1 MFSQRQAA
9 TENPVLDPI
18 WVERNDFLPPPV
30 EFRNDV
36 RLHRGAYP
44 HRSDGRA
51 GVSLREHV
59 GAGLAG
65 GDREVEG
72 VELTVVSVSRCP
84 GEAPLGGRG
93 RTPQLHGVT
102 GSCVLLFT
110 GPVSSPLGLFF
121 PVSKY

>member
-1 MFSQRQAA
+1 M
-9 TENPVLDPI
+9 DPI
-18 WVERNDFLPPPV
+18 WVERNDFLPPPA

-44 HRSDGRA
+44 RRSDGRA

-65 GDREVEG
+65 GDRELEG

-84 GEAPLGGRG
+84 GEALLGGREG
-93 RTPQLHGVT
+93 ENAAASWCYRKLGPAVYWARQFTFGP
-102 GSCVLLFT
+102 LF
-110 GPVSSPLGLFF
+110 PCQ
-121 PVSKY
+121 